1 MTSNPPQI
9 ATIHV
14 HLNGSLAHTLWVALC
29 FRFRCV
35 LMPTVHTAIPL
46 GTGFCFSGSVLACGF
61 LAIGTFLHIPIL
73 AHPFGHSPIGER
85 TTALFGAARCRYPSR
100 VWSITC
106 PARSFNAALII
117 FSGMPCL
124 IICAICV

>member
-73 AHPFGHSPIGER
+73 AHPFGHSPWVKS
-85 TTALFGAARCRYPSR
+85 LARYEGLTSETEN
-100 VWSITC
+100 S
-106 PARSFNAALII
+106 LHQ
-117 FSGMPCL
+117 L
-124 IICAICV
+124 

>member
-73 AHPFGHSPIGER
+73 AHPFGHSPQ
-85 TTALFGAARCRYPSR
+85 LLYLD
-100 VWSITC
+100 VQ
-106 PARSFNAALII
+106 N
-117 FSGMPCL
+117 
-124 IICAICV
+124 ICAILLTYTLFDT